1 MRSATPRQ
9 SKPGPRLEV
18 LAGTRTVISCI
29 GEPRLSGGVRDNA
42 STMPQCSN
50 AGSGGNRSV
59 ARWRFE
65 VRDWSDKKMNFGWI
79 DARLLRDFQAAA
91 TDAYRLCTI
100 EDGWVERFGRDILIS
115 FKRVLARE
123 RLLAELQSWTSSVG
137 FDLGRI
143 FARFVSRKD
152 EEREPPRLIVGDPAE
167 KLQTIATERHLKF
180 GIDFGTGYSPGL
192 FLDQRENRRYV
203 RHISPKRVLNC
214 FAYTCSFSVSAA
226 YVGAATF
233 NIDLSKNYLARGR
246 ENFAFNCLPTVEHRF
261 IADVVRSVLPR
272 LVRKG
277 EKFDVIILDPPTF
290 SRAPGGKTFQVE
302 HDFENL
308 LIDVLGL
315 AERDSHVLLSTNCSA
330 LREHALE
337 VMGRYCLKATR
348 RAATFHRPS
357 KLLDFPPGAG
367 ASSIW
372 LTLR

>member
-1 MRSATPRQ
+1 MH
-9 SKPGPRLEV
+9 RL
-18 LAGTRTVISCI
+18 C
-29 GEPRLSGGVRDNA
+29 
-42 STMPQCSN
+42 
-50 AGSGGNRSV
+50 RSV
-59 ARWRFE
+59 AMRARAATDPL
-65 VRDWSDKKMNFGWI
+65 RDGDSKYGDWSDKKMNFGWI
-79 DARLLRDFQAAA
+79 DAGLLRDFQAEA

-100 EDGWVERFGRDILIS
+100 DDGWVERFGQDILIS

-137 FDLGRI
+137 FDVGRI
-143 FARFVSRKD
+143 FARFVSRKG

-167 KLQTIATERHLKF
+167 NLQTIATERHLKF

-203 RHISPKRVLNC
+203 RHVTPKRLLNC

-226 YVGAATF
+226 YVGAATL
-233 NIDLSKNYLARGR
+233 NIDLSKKSLARGR
-246 ENFAFNCLPTVEHRF
+246 ENFALNCLPTIEHRF
-261 IADVVRSVLPR
+261 IADDVSAVLPR

-290 SRAPGGKTFQVE
+290 SRSPGGKTFQVE
-302 HDFENL
+302 HDFENV
-308 LIDVLGL
+308 LIDALGL
-315 AERDSHVLLSTNCSA
+315 AERDSHILLSTNCSG

-337 VMGRYCLKATR
+337 VMARYCLKATR
-348 RAATFHRPS
+348 RAGTFHRPPQ
-357 KLLDFPPGAG
+357 LPDFPAGAG

>member
-1 MRSATPRQ
+1 MH
-9 SKPGPRLEV
+9 RL
-18 LAGTRTVISCI
+18 C
-29 GEPRLSGGVRDNA
+29 
-42 STMPQCSN
+42 
-50 AGSGGNRSV
+50 RSV
-59 ARWRFE
+59 AMRARAATDPL
-65 VRDWSDKKMNFGWI
+65 RDGDSKYGDWSDKKMNFGWI
-79 DARLLRDFQAAA
+79 DAGLLRDFQAEA

-100 EDGWVERFGRDILIS
+100 DDGWVERFGQDILIS

-143 FARFVSRKD
+143 FARFVSRKG

-167 KLQTIATERHLKF
+167 NLQTIATERHLKF

-203 RHISPKRVLNC
+203 RHVTPKRLLNC

-226 YVGAATF
+226 YVGAATL
-233 NIDLSKNYLARGR
+233 NIDLSKKSLARGR
-246 ENFAFNCLPTVEHRF
+246 ENFALNCLPTIEHRF
-261 IADVVRSVLPR
+261 IADDVSAVLPR

-290 SRAPGGKTFQVE
+290 SRSPGGKTFQVE
-302 HDFENL
+302 HDFENV
-308 LIDVLGL
+308 LIDALGL
-315 AERDSHVLLSTNCSA
+315 AERDSHILLSTNCSG

-337 VMGRYCLKATR
+337 VMARYCLKATR
-348 RAATFHRPS
+348 RAGTFHRPPQ
-357 KLLDFPPGAG
+357 LPDFPAGAG